1 MKKRA
6 SGILLHITC
15 LPSRFGIG
23 DMGPAARRFVD
34 FLARSGQRY
43 WQILP
48 LNPTEAGGYHSP
60 YHSFSAFAGNPL
72 LISPEGLVED
82 GLLREDE
89 IGEPP
94 VFPEDRVD
102 FETVVAYKEPL
113 FQRAWERFM
122 SGGPSGPF
130 DQFLR
135 ENGNWIDDFARFFA
149 IKTHLNGETWD
160 RWPEG
165 RRDRDPG
172 AMAEADR
179 SLGDL
184 IRKARFLQFIFYR
197 QWAALK
203 AYANRRKIQILGDIP
218 IYVNHDSADVWSHRE
233 LFKLDENNRPAAVSG
248 VPPDYFSA
256 TGQLWGH
263 PVYRWDVLR
272 ERCFDWW
279 ADRLDRNLALFN
291 WVRLDH
297 FRGLVSYWEVA
308 AEEETAMNGRW
319 VDVPSV
325 DFFNGLSSRFSC
337 LPIIAED
344 LGVITPD
351 VREVMRRFGFPG
363 MRLLHFAF
371 GDDLP
376 RNPYAPHNHEAECA
390 AYTGTHDNNTTRGW
404 FENDMPHEDRDRLFQ
419 YLGRSVPADEIA
431 WELIRLV
438 QMSPARLAVVPMQD
452 LLNLGQEARMNQP
465 ATTDG
470 NWQWRVR
477 GDDLSDGLAERLL
490 GVTRIYGRG

>member
-6 SGILLHITC
+6 SGVLLHITC

-23 DMGPAARRFVD
+23 DMGPGARRFVD
-34 FLARSGQRY
+34 FLARAGQRY

-48 LNPTEAGGYHSP
+48 LNPTEASGHHSP

-72 LISPEGLVED
+72 LISLEGLVED
-82 GLLREDE
+82 GLLQEDE
-89 IGEPP
+89 IGDPP
-94 VFPEDRVD
+94 SFREDRVD
-102 FETVVAYKEPL
+102 FDAVAAYKTSL

-122 SGGPSGPF
+122 TGGPSGPF
-130 DQFLR
+130 DRFLR
-135 ENGNWIDDFARFFA
+135 ENKNWIDDFARFFA
-149 IKTHLNGETWD
+149 IKSHLNGQTWD
-160 RWPEG
+160 RWPENY
-165 RRDRDPG
+165 RDQDPN
-172 AMAEADR
+172 AMVEVDR
-179 SLGDL
+179 NLGDL

-203 AYANRRKIQILGDIP
+203 GYANRRKIQIMGDIP
-218 IYVNHDSADVWSHRE
+218 IYVNHDSADVWAHRD
-233 LFKLDENNRPAAVSG
+233 LFKLDENNRPTAVSG

-263 PVYRWDVLR
+263 PVYRWDVLQ

-279 ADRLDRNLALFN
+279 VERLERNLALFN

-308 AEEETAMNGRW
+308 AEEKTAINGRW

-325 DFFNGLSSRFSC
+325 AFFNGLSSRFSC

-344 LGVITPD
+344 LGMITPD

-376 RNPYAPHNHEAECA
+376 RNPYAPHNHQRECV

-404 FENDMPHEDRDRLFQ
+404 FENDMSREDRARLFQ
-419 YLGRSVPADEIA
+419 YLGRTIAADEIA
-431 WELIRLV
+431 WEMIRLV
-438 QMSPARLAVVPMQD
+438 QMSTARLAMTPMQD
-452 LLNLGQEARMNQP
+452 LLGLGQEARMNQP
-465 ATTDG
+465 ATTGG

-477 GDDLSDGLAERLL
+477 AGDLSDGLAERLL
-490 GVTRIYGRG
+490 DLTGIYGRI